1 MVKKKDDELLEPVDK
16 PKKRGR
22 PRKNKAV
29 SDAVQEVAKAAAESQ
44 EEQDEFLINDEALLE
59 QVPHQI
65 GLLSLREN
73 VLFNSMIMPIYETR
87 ETGIEVIENAYNSSK
102 FIFISAQ
109 KDISIENPK
118 VSDLYEIGTV
128 GLILRMI
135 KMPNG
140 HIKALIQ
147 GISRAKCLGE
157 VAKADYPQV
166 FIDLIKEKNVEIT
179 PEVIALSRLA
189 REYSEKILQLRGV
202 PIAEIMSI
210 LMQVEEP
217 GKLADLIA
225 SNMRIK
231 ADEAQIMLECLDP
244 VERLQIIIKH
254 LLKEVEIADLQAKI
268 QNIAREGMDKAQKTY
283 YLREQIK
290 AIRTELGENANMDE
304 ELDTL
309 RESIEKI
316 GLSKEA
322 KKEAQKQLFR
332 LSNMGFDS
340 AEANVVRTYLDWL
353 VELPWKKTTK
363 DVLDIVKAKT
373 VLDADHYGLTKIKD
387 RILEFLSVRKLNPQ
401 SKATILCFVGPPGV
415 GKTSLGRS
423 IAKAMNR
430 KFQRISLGGMR
441 DEAEIRG
448 HRRTYVGAMPGR
460 IIQAM
465 KNAGTKNPVILLD
478 EIDKLGNDFR
488 GDPSSALLEALDPEQ
503 NSHFSDHYL
512 NVEFDLSKVLF
523 LCTANSTDS
532 IPQALRDRMEII
544 RISGYTE
551 LEKLAI
557 VKSYILK
564 RQIKDNGLT
573 PKQIKISD
581 VSIKKVIRE
590 YTREA
595 GLRNLERE
603 IASICRKVA
612 RKVAE
617 NEIASSSVTP
627 KMVEEL
633 LGAPRF
639 LEEEREKHLL
649 PGVATG
655 LAWTQA
661 GGDVLFVEVS
671 KMKGKGNVQ
680 TTGQLG
686 DVMKES
692 CQAAVTYIRSH
703 TEQLNVEEDFHEKY
717 DLHVHVPEGAVPKDG
732 PSAGVTLFTAILSAL
747 LNCSVRADYCM
758 TGEITLRGRVLPVG
772 GIKEKILAAVT
783 RGLKNVIIPKQNV
796 KDLEDIPAELL
807 EKIEVHPVS
816 HVDEVRKLVL

>member
-1 MVKKKDDELLEPVDK
+1 MVKKKDDENFEIEDK

-22 PRKNKAV
+22 PKK
-29 SDAVQEVAKAAAESQ
+29 SVAKETKIVDSVPAEQ
-44 EEQDEFLINDEALLE
+44 EEIFINEQALLNE
-59 QVPHQI
+59 IPHEI

-87 ETGIEVIENAYNSSK
+87 ESGIAVIEKAYNSSK
-102 FIFISAQ
+102 FIFITAQ
-109 KDISIENPK
+109 KDSFVDEPK
-118 VSDLYEIGTV
+118 INDLYAIGTV
-128 GLILRMI
+128 GLILRMV
-135 KMPNG
+135 KLPNG

-157 VAKADYPQV
+157 IAKAEYPQV
-166 FIDLIKEKNVEIT
+166 FIELIKEKTADIN
-179 PEVIALSRLA
+179 PEVTARIRLA

-202 PIAEIMSI
+202 PIAEIMAI
-210 LMQVEEP
+210 LMQVDEP

-231 ADEAQIMLECLDP
+231 ADEAQVMLECLDP
-244 VERLQIIIKH
+244 VERLNIVIKH

-290 AIRTELGENANMDE
+290 AIRSELGENANMDE

-309 RESIEKI
+309 RENLEKI

-322 KKEAQKQLFR
+322 KAEAKKQLYR
-332 LSNMGFDS
+332 LSNMGVDS

-363 DVLDIVKAKT
+363 DILDIAKAKKL
-373 VLDADHYGLTKIKD
+373 LDADHYGLTKIKD

-465 KNAGTKNPVILLD
+465 KNAGTKNPVIVLD

-523 LCTANSTDS
+523 LCTANNIDS
-532 IPQALRDRMEII
+532 IPHALRDRMEII

-564 RQIKDNGLT
+564 RQILDNGLT
-573 PKQIKISD
+573 EKQIKITD
-581 VSIKKVIRE
+581 NSIKKVIRE

-603 IASICRKVA
+603 IGAICRKVA

-617 NEIASSSVTP
+617 HEITYCSVTP
-627 KMVEEL
+627 KMIEEL

-639 LEEEREKHLL
+639 LEEEREKKLL

-655 LAWTQA
+655 LAWTQS

-671 KMKGKGNVQ
+671 KMKGKGAVQ
-680 TTGQLG
+680 ITGQLG

-692 CQAAVTYIRSH
+692 CQAAVSYIRSH
-703 TEQLNVEEDFHEKY
+703 ADILKVEEDFYEKY
-717 DLHVHVPEGAVPKDG
+717 DLHIHVPEGATPKDG
-732 PSAGVTLFTAILSAL
+732 PSAGVTLFAAILSSL
-747 LNCSVRADYCM
+747 LDVSAKSEYCM

-783 RGLKNVIIPKQNV
+783 RGLKDVIIPKQNM

-807 EKIEVHPVS
+807 EKITVHPVT
-816 HVDEVRKLVL
+816 HVDDVRKLIF

>member
-1 MVKKKDDELLEPVDK
+1 MVKKKDDENFEIEDK

-22 PRKNKAV
+22 PKKSA
-29 SDAVQEVAKAAAESQ
+29 AKETKIVDSVPAEQ
-44 EEQDEFLINDEALLE
+44 EEIFINEQALLNE
-59 QVPHQI
+59 IPHEI

-87 ETGIEVIENAYNSSK
+87 ESGIAVIEKAYNSSK
-102 FIFISAQ
+102 FIFITAQ
-109 KDISIENPK
+109 KDSFVDEPK
-118 VSDLYEIGTV
+118 INDLYAIGTV
-128 GLILRMI
+128 GLILRMV
-135 KMPNG
+135 KLPNG

-157 VAKADYPQV
+157 IAKAEYPQV
-166 FIDLIKEKNVEIT
+166 FIELIKEKTADIN
-179 PEVIALSRLA
+179 PEVTARIRLA

-202 PIAEIMSI
+202 PIAEIMAI
-210 LMQVEEP
+210 LIQVDEP

-231 ADEAQIMLECLDP
+231 ADEAQVMLECLDP
-244 VERLQIIIKH
+244 VERLNIVIKH

-290 AIRTELGENANMDE
+290 AIRSELGENANMDE

-309 RESIEKI
+309 RENLEKI

-322 KKEAQKQLFR
+322 KAEAKKQLYR
-332 LSNMGFDS
+332 LSNMGVDS

-363 DVLDIVKAKT
+363 DILDITKAKKL
-373 VLDADHYGLTKIKD
+373 LDADHYGLTKIKD

-465 KNAGTKNPVILLD
+465 KNAGTKNPVIVLD

-523 LCTANSTDS
+523 LCTANNIDS
-532 IPQALRDRMEII
+532 IPHALRDRMEII

-564 RQIKDNGLT
+564 RQILDNGLT
-573 PKQIKISD
+573 EKQIKITD
-581 VSIKKVIRE
+581 NSIKKVIRE

-603 IASICRKVA
+603 IGAICRKVA

-617 NEIASSSVTP
+617 HEITYCSVTP
-627 KMVEEL
+627 KMIEEL

-639 LEEEREKHLL
+639 LEEEREKKLL

-655 LAWTQA
+655 LAWTQS

-671 KMKGKGNVQ
+671 KMKGKGAVQ
-680 TTGQLG
+680 ITGQLG

-692 CQAAVTYIRSH
+692 CQAAVSYIRSH
-703 TEQLNVEEDFHEKY
+703 ADILKVEEDFYEKY
-717 DLHVHVPEGAVPKDG
+717 DLHIHVPEGATPKDG
-732 PSAGVTLFTAILSAL
+732 PSAGVTLFAAILSSL
-747 LNCSVRADYCM
+747 LDVSAKSEYCM

-783 RGLKNVIIPKQNV
+783 RGLKDVIIPKQNM

-807 EKIEVHPVS
+807 EKITVHPVT
-816 HVDEVRKLVL
+816 HVDDVRKLIF

>member
-1 MVKKKDDELLEPVDK
+1 MVKKKDDENFEIEDK

-22 PRKNKAV
+22 PKKSA
-29 SDAVQEVAKAAAESQ
+29 AKETKIVDSVPTEQ
-44 EEQDEFLINDEALLE
+44 EEIFINEQALLNE
-59 QVPHQI
+59 IPHEI

-87 ETGIEVIENAYNSSK
+87 ESGIAVIEKAYNSSK
-102 FIFISAQ
+102 FIFITAQ
-109 KDISIENPK
+109 KDSFVDEPK
-118 VSDLYEIGTV
+118 INDLYAIGTV
-128 GLILRMI
+128 GLILRMV
-135 KMPNG
+135 KLPNG

-157 VAKADYPQV
+157 IAKAEYPQV
-166 FIDLIKEKNVEIT
+166 FIELIKEKTADIN
-179 PEVIALSRLA
+179 PEVTARIRLA

-202 PIAEIMSI
+202 PIAEIMAI
-210 LMQVEEP
+210 LMQVDEP

-231 ADEAQIMLECLDP
+231 ADEAQVMLECLDP
-244 VERLQIIIKH
+244 VERLNIVIKH

-290 AIRTELGENANMDE
+290 AIRSELGENANMDE

-309 RESIEKI
+309 RENLEKI

-322 KKEAQKQLFR
+322 KAEAKKQLYR
-332 LSNMGFDS
+332 LSNMGVDS

-363 DVLDIVKAKT
+363 DILDIAKAQKL
-373 VLDADHYGLTKIKD
+373 LDADHYGLAKIKD

-465 KNAGTKNPVILLD
+465 KNAGTKNPVIVLD

-523 LCTANSTDS
+523 LCTANNIDS
-532 IPQALRDRMEII
+532 IPHALRDRMEII

-564 RQIKDNGLT
+564 RQILDNGLT
-573 PKQIKISD
+573 EKQIKITD
-581 VSIKKVIRE
+581 NSIKKVIRE

-603 IASICRKVA
+603 IGAICRKVA

-617 NEIASSSVTP
+617 HEITYCSVTP
-627 KMVEEL
+627 KMIEEL

-639 LEEEREKHLL
+639 LEEEREKKLL

-655 LAWTQA
+655 LAWTQS

-671 KMKGKGNVQ
+671 KMKGKGAVQ
-680 TTGQLG
+680 ITGQLG

-692 CQAAVTYIRSH
+692 CQAAVSYIRSH
-703 TEQLNVEEDFHEKY
+703 ADILKVEEDFYEKY
-717 DLHVHVPEGAVPKDG
+717 DLHIHVPEGATPKDG
-732 PSAGVTLFTAILSAL
+732 PSAGVTLFAAILSSL
-747 LNCSVRADYCM
+747 LDVSAKSEYCM

-783 RGLKNVIIPKQNV
+783 RGLKDVIIPKQNM

-807 EKIEVHPVS
+807 EKITVHPVT
-816 HVDEVRKLVL
+816 HVDDVRKLIF

>member
-1 MVKKKDDELLEPVDK
+1 MVKKKDDENFEIEDK

-22 PRKNKAV
+22 PKKSA
-29 SDAVQEVAKAAAESQ
+29 AKETKIVDSVPAEQ
-44 EEQDEFLINDEALLE
+44 EEIFINEQALLNE
-59 QVPHQI
+59 VPHEI

-87 ETGIEVIENAYNSSK
+87 ESGIAVIEKAYNSSK
-102 FIFISAQ
+102 FIFITAQ
-109 KDISIENPK
+109 KDSFVDEPK
-118 VSDLYEIGTV
+118 INDLYAIGTV
-128 GLILRMI
+128 GLILRMV
-135 KMPNG
+135 KLPNG

-157 VAKADYPQV
+157 IAKAEYPQV
-166 FIDLIKEKNVEIT
+166 FIELIKEKTADIN
-179 PEVIALSRLA
+179 PEVTARIRLA

-202 PIAEIMSI
+202 PIAEIMAI
-210 LMQVEEP
+210 LMQVDEP

-231 ADEAQIMLECLDP
+231 ADEAQVMLECLDP
-244 VERLQIIIKH
+244 VERLNIVIKH

-290 AIRTELGENANMDE
+290 AIRSELGENANMDE

-309 RESIEKI
+309 RENLEKI

-322 KKEAQKQLFR
+322 KAEAKKQLYR
-332 LSNMGFDS
+332 LSNMGVDS
-340 AEANVVRTYLDWL
+340 AEASVVRTYLDWL

-363 DVLDIVKAKT
+363 DILDITKAKKL
-373 VLDADHYGLTKIKD
+373 LDADHYGLTKIKD

-465 KNAGTKNPVILLD
+465 KNAGTKNPVIVLD

-523 LCTANSTDS
+523 LCTANNIDS
-532 IPQALRDRMEII
+532 IPHALRDRMEII

-564 RQIKDNGLT
+564 RQILDNGLT
-573 PKQIKISD
+573 EKQIKITD
-581 VSIKKVIRE
+581 NSIKKVIRE

-603 IASICRKVA
+603 IGAICRKVA

-617 NEIASSSVTP
+617 HEITYCSVTP
-627 KMVEEL
+627 KMIEEL

-639 LEEEREKHLL
+639 LEEEREKKLL

-671 KMKGKGNVQ
+671 KMKGKGAVQ
-680 TTGQLG
+680 ITGQLG

-692 CQAAVTYIRSH
+692 CQAAVSYIRSH
-703 TEQLNVEEDFHEKY
+703 ADILKVEEDFYEKY
-717 DLHVHVPEGAVPKDG
+717 DLHIHVPEGATPKDG
-732 PSAGVTLFTAILSAL
+732 PSAGVTLFAAILSSL
-747 LNCSVRADYCM
+747 LDVSAKSEYCM

-783 RGLKNVIIPKQNV
+783 RGLKDVIIPKQNM

-807 EKIEVHPVS
+807 EKITVHPVT
-816 HVDEVRKLVL
+816 HVDDVRKLIF

>member
-1 MVKKKDDELLEPVDK
+1 MVKKKDDELLEQVDK

-22 PRKNKAV
+22 PRKNKVLSEIEQAV
-29 SDAVQEVAKAAAESQ
+29 SEAAAQSQ
-44 EEQDEFLINDEALLE
+44 AEQGEQDEYLINDEALLE
-59 QVPHQI
+59 QIPEEL

-87 ETGIEVIENAYNSSK
+87 ETGIEVIEKAYNSSK

-109 KDISIENPK
+109 KNSAVDTPK

-157 VAKADYPQV
+157 IAKASYPQV
-166 FIDLIKEKNVEIT
+166 FIELIKEKSVKIT
-179 PEVIALSRLA
+179 PEVVALTRLA

-231 ADEAQIMLECLDP
+231 ADEAQIILECLDP

-322 KKEAQKQLFR
+322 KKEAQKQLYR

-363 DVLDIVKAKT
+363 DVLDIVIAKT

-460 IIQAM
+460 IM
-465 KNAGTKNPVILLD
+465 PERKILLFCLM
-478 EIDKLGNDFR
+478 KLINW
-488 GDPSSALLEALDPEQ
+488 A
-503 NSHFSDHYL
+503 
-512 NVEFDLSKVLF
+512 
-523 LCTANSTDS
+523 
-532 IPQALRDRMEII
+532 M
-544 RISGYTE
+544 ISGETPV
-551 LEKLAI
+551 LRFWKHW
-557 VKSYILK
+557 ILNK
-564 RQIKDNGLT
+564 T
-573 PKQIKISD
+573 A
-581 VSIKKVIRE
+581 
-590 YTREA
+590 T
-595 GLRNLERE
+595 
-603 IASICRKVA
+603 
-612 RKVAE
+612 
-617 NEIASSSVTP
+617 SVT
-627 KMVEEL
+627 
-633 LGAPRF
+633 
-639 LEEEREKHLL
+639 
-649 PGVATG
+649 
-655 LAWTQA
+655 
-661 GGDVLFVEVS
+661 
-671 KMKGKGNVQ
+671 
-680 TTGQLG
+680 
-686 DVMKES
+686 
-692 CQAAVTYIRSH
+692 
-703 TEQLNVEEDFHEKY
+703 
-717 DLHVHVPEGAVPKDG
+717 
-732 PSAGVTLFTAILSAL
+732 
-747 LNCSVRADYCM
+747 
-758 TGEITLRGRVLPVG
+758 
-772 GIKEKILAAVT
+772 
-783 RGLKNVIIPKQNV
+783 II
-796 KDLEDIPAELL
+796 
-807 EKIEVHPVS
+807 
-816 HVDEVRKLVL
+816 